1 MGFQQFYLTFIV
13 EFNVFSTNV
22 FIASVQESRLFL
34 IFFYIRRTRSMSRL
48 TQLYPYFI
56 LLIYL
61 YFNFYRQN
69 QCVFQQFVSVFY
81 RYIQCVFN
89 NLIFILSPTSIYFQ
103 QFMDPPPHTHTQT
116 FYFELFLPISMC
128 FQQFYPDFFLLL
140 SSFIIYILLTF

>member
-1 MGFQQFYLTFIV
+1 MCFQQFYLTFIV
-13 EFNVFSTNV
+13 EFNLFSTYV

-56 LLIYL
+56 ILMYL

-103 QFMDPPPHTHTQT
+103 QFILLR
-116 FYFELFLPISMC
+116 YSV
-128 FQQFYPDFFLLL
+128 LL
-140 SSFIIYILLTF
+140 SHALILTIDVCLRKPPFVTFSFFSIP